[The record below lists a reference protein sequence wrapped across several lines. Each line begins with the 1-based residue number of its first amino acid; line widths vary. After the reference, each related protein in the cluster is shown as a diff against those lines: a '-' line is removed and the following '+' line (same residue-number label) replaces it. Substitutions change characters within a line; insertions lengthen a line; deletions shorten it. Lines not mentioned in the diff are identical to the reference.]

1 MAGLLRE
8 GAPLRGSAIRMTNAN
23 GRGERPYAWEV
34 PLRWGTAHGRRHP
47 QRLRLPVC
55 MAVRRPDTL
64 AASMNAAASSA
75 SWLASTNLKLSELIS
90 ALSHALDI
98 TEGQPEGHCVRCCWI
113 GIHVGRTV
121 GLDDD
126 ALWGLY
132 YTLLLKDLGCSSN
145 AARICELYLTD
156 DRSFKRDFK
165 TMGDSLPQVIT
176 FVLRHTGLKAG
187 LAERFR
193 SVLNVFREGKE
204 IARELIAT
212 RCQRGAE
219 IARLLRFP
227 ESVAA
232 GIYSLDEHYDG
243 QGKPAG
249 LAGQAIPLYAR
260 IALLAQVID
269 VFHTA
274 GGPQAALDEI
284 RRRAGRWFDPALVKA
299 FERVAEADAFWHTL
313 ASPAIDA
320 AVLALEPAAHVVA
333 LDDEYLDDIAAAFG
347 QVVDSKSPY
356 TSGHS
361 VRVALYTDRIAE
373 TLGLTAE
380 RRRWLKRGAL
390 LHDVGKLGVSNSVLD
405 KPGKLDDDEWEAVK
419 AHAMYTETILSRID
433 AFAELARVS
442 AAHHERLDGRGYPRG
457 VGAADICIETRI
469 ITTADI
475 FDAITAERPYRGAI
489 PIPKTLEIMAEN
501 VGTAIDPDCFAA
513 LKEALRRLPV

>member
-1 MAGLLRE
+1 MSG
-8 GAPLRGSAIRMTNAN
+8 
-23 GRGERPYAWEV
+23 
-34 PLRWGTAHGRRHP
+34 
-47 QRLRLPVC
+47 
-55 MAVRRPDTL
+55 
-64 AASMNAAASSA
+64 
-75 SWLASTNLKLSELIS
+75 LKLSELIS

-113 GIHVGRTV
+113 GMHIGRAV
-121 GLDDD
+121 GLDED
-126 ALWGLY
+126 ALWDLY

-156 DRSFKRDFK
+156 DLAFKRDFK
-165 TMGDSLPQVIT
+165 TVGDSLPQVLN
-176 FVLRHTGLKAG
+176 FVLKHTGLKAG

-193 SVLNVFREGKE
+193 SVLTIMRDGSD
-204 IARELIAT
+204 IAQELIAT

-227 ESVAA
+227 ERVAA
-232 GIYSLDEHYDG
+232 GIYSLDEHFNG
-243 QGKPAG
+243 QGKPQG
-249 LAGQAIPLYAR
+249 LAGEAIPLFSR

-284 RRRAGRWFDPALVKA
+284 RLRAGRWFDPVLVDA
-299 FERVAEADAFWHTL
+299 FGRVAESEAFWATL
-313 ASPAIDA
+313 AAPEVAGAI
-320 AVLALEPAAHVVA
+320 LALEPASHVA
-333 LDDEYLDDIAAAFG
+333 ELDDDYLDDIAAAFG

-361 VRVALYTDRIAE
+361 ARVALYTDMIAE
-373 TLGLTAE
+373 TLGLAPE

-405 KPGKLDDDEWEAVK
+405 KPGKLDADEWAAVQ
-419 AHAMYTETILSRID
+419 AHAMYTETILARIEC
-433 AFAELARVS
+433 FAELARVS
-442 AAHHERLDGRGYPRG
+442 AAHHERLDGKGYPRG
-457 VGAADICIETRI
+457 VEADDICLETRI

-489 PIPKTLEIMAEN
+489 PIPKTLEMMAEN
-501 VGTAIDPDCFAA
+501 LGTAIDERCFAA
-513 LKEALRRLPV
+513 LKLALERLPG